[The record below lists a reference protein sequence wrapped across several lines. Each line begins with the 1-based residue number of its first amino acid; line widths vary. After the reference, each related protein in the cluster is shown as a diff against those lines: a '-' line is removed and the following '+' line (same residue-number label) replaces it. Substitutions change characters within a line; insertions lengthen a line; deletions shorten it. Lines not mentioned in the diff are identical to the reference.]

1 MNRRLTPPPPPMP
14 GRLSVASRPVKM
26 AAVRDIMD
34 PDPVTV
40 RPDTPVEEVV
50 AALRQNEL
58 PGLPVV
64 EEERGLVGIVT
75 EADLVLPDDEGDLH
89 IPHYINL
96 FGGTIFLEP
105 LSRFEQRLRKAF
117 ASNAADMMTSDPD
130 TVAPDTTV
138 QEAAR
143 IIHESGHN
151 RLPVVEDGRLVGV
164 VTRVDVLGAL
174 AA

>member
-1 MNRRLTPPPPPMP
+1 MAEVVREIMDSSP
-14 GRLSVASRPVKM
+14 
-26 AAVRDIMD
+26 AAVRVDA
-34 PDPVTV
+34 PV
-40 RPDTPVEEVV
+40 DEVV
-50 AALRQNEL
+50 NVLRTHEL

-64 EEERGLVGIVT
+64 DGDGRCVGIVT

-96 FGGTIFLEP
+96 FGGTVFLEP
-105 LSRFEQRLRKAF
+105 LGRFEERLRKAF
-117 ASNAADMMTSDPD
+117 ASKAEDMMTRDPR
-130 TVAPDTTV
+130 TVEPDTTV
-138 QEAAR
+138 REAAR

-151 RLPVVEDGRLVGV
+151 RLPVVEGERLVGV